1 MEEQLEQGV
10 EEFSQPDLRMSVTK
24 PVGAKWLISVYDY
37 LRSNESI
44 ISNGFKAAGLFDIIN
59 FIINCLLYTW

>member
-1 MEEQLEQGV
+1 M
-10 EEFSQPDLRMSVTK
+10 TK

-44 ISNGFKAAGLFDIIN
+44 ISNGFKAAGLFDIMKHD
-59 FIINCLLYTW
+59 